1 MRRALYFASFVC
13 LLGAAPARAQ
23 QPAPEPA
30 APVAGAAPAQAAAP
44 GAVPRLPDQVSD
56 RFEQVTANHWRLLG
70 NVELAIPGAT
80 FKFFA
85 DEVDYYLD
93 TSRLVARGSV
103 VFADADGRI
112 AAEEVDFNAADGT
125 GTFKNAS
132 GSMRISSGV
141 NLSDFAGQDP
151 DVYFYGETVEKL
163 GLRRYRLTRGAFT
176 TCVQPTPRWEV
187 TSKTVTIN
195 LDDYAF
201 ARNMV
206 LKVKGVPVLYLPAI
220 YYPIQGDNRATGF
233 LLPTYGTSTVR
244 GQAITNGFFW
254 AINRSQDATLVHD
267 WYTRSG
273 QGAGGEYRYVTSDQS
288 QGNVRVYGFSRK
300 ETMFSRGGFTQ
311 TLPANNSFQVT
322 STANQTIG
330 TRLRARAY
338 VDYFSDILTQQLY
351 NQNIYQATQSRRT
364 IEGSL
369 SGNFGATSAAVHFQR
384 NEYVTGI
391 GSSSVYG
398 STPRVTANVA
408 PQMLFGTPI
417 YASVNTEFARI
428 PNQQIT
434 EGVVT
439 SDRTLNKMDLA
450 PMLRVPLSRLTFL
463 SANATASYRTTYY
476 SRSLDE
482 DGDLTPAALT
492 RQFLSLRSEFIG
504 PVLTKIWDTPDSGS
518 TERMKH
524 VIEPTFVVDYT
535 TEIANQNQVPLIN
548 DASDF
553 VVGGAARVTYGITNR
568 LFYRSR
574 PTENQRSQ
582 TREFLTL
589 GVNQTYYTNRQS
601 SLFDT
606 TYVSYSRRPRA
617 VDLSPIAVIARFSP
631 TLSLD
636 TTARVEYDVSGN
648 GLQIFTVG
656 GTMNGER
663 GSANVSYSRQRP
675 SPLSDVSSYVS
686 GSSSVRLREGRV
698 TGLYALSW
706 DVARGYLVSQTMAW
720 SYMAQCCG
728 FQAEA
733 QIFSYPVSSGIPIP
747 SDRRINLSVVL
758 SGLGSISSFFGA
770 FGGGVR

>member
-1 MRRALYFASFVC
+1 MIRALYFVC
-13 LLGAAPARAQ
+13 LVCLWSAAPVLAQPPQPAPGAAPA
-23 QPAPEPA
+23 A
-30 APVAGAAPAQAAAP
+30 AGQDVAATT
-44 GAVPRLPDQVSD
+44 RLPDQVSD
-56 RFEQVTANHWRLLG
+56 RFEQVTANQWRLIG

-93 TSRLVARGSV
+93 TSRLVARGNV
-103 VFADADGRI
+103 VFSDADGRI
-112 AAEEVDFNAADGT
+112 AAEQVDFNAASGT
-125 GTFKNAS
+125 GTFKNAA

-163 GLRRYRLTRGAFT
+163 GPRRYRLTRGAFT

-220 YYPIQGDNRATGF
+220 YYPIQDDNRATGF
-233 LLPTYGTSTVR
+233 LLPTYGTSTLR

-273 QGAGGEYRYVTSDQS
+273 QGAGGEYRYVASDQS
-288 QGNVRVYGFSRK
+288 LGNVRLYGFSRS
-300 ETMFSRGGFTQ
+300 ETTFTEDGV
-311 TLPANNSFQVT
+311 TSVLPASNSFQVT
-322 STANQTIG
+322 GTANQRIG
-330 TRLRARAY
+330 ARLRARGY
-338 VDYFSDILTQQLY
+338 VDYFSDIVTQHLY

-369 SGNFGATSAAVHFQR
+369 SGTFGVTSASAHFQR
-384 NEYVTGI
+384 NEYLTDAT
-391 GSSSVYG
+391 SSNVYG
-398 STPRVTANVA
+398 STPRLSASIA

-417 YASVNTEFARI
+417 YASVDTEFARI
-428 PNQQIT
+428 PNQQID

-439 SDRTLNKMDLA
+439 SDRTLNQVDLA
-450 PMLRVPLSRLTFL
+450 PMVRMPLSRLTYL

-476 SRSLDE
+476 SRSLDAE
-482 DGDLTPAALT
+482 GELTDAALT

-504 PVLTKIWDTPDSGS
+504 PVLTKIWDTPDNASR
-518 TERMKH
+518 ERMKH
-524 VIEPTFVVDYT
+524 VIEPNFIVDYT
-535 TEIANQNQVPLIN
+535 TEIANQSSVPITN
-548 DASDF
+548 DASDY
-553 VVGGAARVTYGITNR
+553 VVGGAARVTYGLTNR

-574 PTENQRSQ
+574 PLEGERSQ
-582 TREFLTL
+582 TREFLTI
-589 GVNQTYYTNRQS
+589 GINQTFYTNPQS

-606 TYVSYSRRPRA
+606 TYVSYSRRPEA
-617 VDLSPIAVIARFSP
+617 VELSPIALVTRFSP
-631 TLSLD
+631 TLFLD

-656 GTMNGER
+656 GTMNAER
-663 GSANVSYSRQRP
+663 TSGNISYSRQRP
-675 SPLSDVSSYVS
+675 SPLSTVSSYVS
-686 GSSSVRLREGRV
+686 GSTSVRLREGRV

-706 DVARGYLVSQTMAW
+706 DVARQYIVSQTMAW

-733 QIFSYPVSSGIPIP
+733 QIFSYPDSSGVPIP
-747 SDRRINLSVVL
+747 ADRRFNVSVVL
-758 SGLGSISSFFGA
+758 AGLGSISSFFGGT
-770 FGGGVR
+770 FGGR